1 MFRSM
6 VSSLV
11 LSPVGSVVADIGGP
25 AITVAVEL
33 ADDDATTFLMDDDG
47 TTYLTDD

>member
-1 MFRSM
+1 MLRSII
-6 VSSLV
+6 SSLIR
-11 LSPVGSVVADIGGP
+11 SPMGSVVADIGGP

-33 ADDDATTFLMDDDG
+33 TDDDATTFLMDDDG